1 MLQNLLKGL
10 LVLGCG
16 MSGLTL
22 AAPAADTNSAA
33 PGKSPRHLLPGPDL
47 APTDRPE
54 ASLHTP
60 GKGEWSFDRLTVT
73 PMPKRPDMGIRIV
86 GGTPVDA
93 GKRTYQAS
101 LQSPAGHFCGG
112 TVVGEQWVLTA
123 GHCMDPYHIANG
135 FSVLV
140 GTHDLGGTGGVLIP
154 ATEVFVH
161 PDFDGYRLMSDM
173 ALVRLAEPVPPGVE
187 IVPLADEAIMR
198 DFADTGADAT
208 ATGWG
213 AMGRDVIQSTVLQE
227 ATLPI
232 ADHAQCASIYSELYG
247 DGAITGQM
255 FCAGFLD
262 GGVDTCQGDSGGPL
276 TVDVNGQNYII
287 GITSWGN
294 GCANPGYPGVY
305 TRIASFADWLADIQQ
320 QPPVSLS
327 RMDDTLRVEQL
338 ESAGDEYH
346 YFSFQLPS
354 AKTGLTIT
362 TEGDNGDA
370 DLYVY
375 GGAYATSALIQC
387 TSTRSDS
394 NETCQIPLAPAGTYL
409 IAIRGYLAFTGLD
422 LQVDY
427 QSNDITNGTVLENI
441 RLRKNQAADVV
452 LNISEPTA
460 DLQVVLSGGYGDAD
474 LYVTGRDDNDDV
486 IFECESIDLT
496 NEEQCTLAAVTP
508 GRYVIA
514 VVAYTDIGDV
524 SLLVSHAADE
534 PTPITTQANC
544 EYRVLR
550 QINRYT
556 VAAVTVENTGTAPL
570 EDWFVNWTYT
580 DNTAVRTVI
589 NGIRRGNTPVHIEG
603 TSRNSYLPPGAQTT
617 VQLVVRTEDGEAEI
631 PELSGNYCR

>member
-1 MLQNLLKGL
+1 MLQNLFKGL

-16 MSGLTL
+16 MSGFTV
-22 AAPAADTNSAA
+22 AAQAADTAIAA
-33 PGKSPRHLLPGPDL
+33 PGKLPAHLSPNPGSV
-47 APTDRPE
+47 PTDRPV
-54 ASLHTP
+54 ASP
-60 GKGEWSFDRLTVT
+60 NSAGKGEWSFDRLTVAS
-73 PMPKRPDMGIRIV
+73 MPKRPDMGIRIV

-112 TVVGEQWVLTA
+112 TVVGERWVLTA

-140 GTHDLGGTGGVLIP
+140 GTHDLAGTGGILIP
-154 ATEVFVH
+154 AAEVFIH
-161 PDFDGYRLMSDM
+161 PDFDDYRLASDL
-173 ALVRLAEPVPPGVE
+173 ALIRLAEPVPSGVQ

-213 AMGRDVIQSTVLQE
+213 AMGRDVIQSTILQE

-232 ADHAQCASIYSELYG
+232 ADHAQCASIYSGLYG
-247 DGAITGQM
+247 EGAITEQM

-262 GGVDTCQGDSGGPL
+262 GGIDTCQGDSGGPL
-276 TVDVNGQNYII
+276 SVDVNGQAYII

-320 QPPVSLS
+320 QQPATIS
-327 RMDDTLRVEQL
+327 RLDDTLTAEQL
-338 ESAGDEYH
+338 AGAADEYH

-354 AKTGLTIT
+354 AVTDLTIT

-394 NETCQIPLAPAGTYL
+394 NETCRIALAPAGSYL
-409 IAIRGYLAFTGLD
+409 IAVRGYLPFTDLD
-422 LQVDY
+422 LQVEY
-427 QSNDITNGTVLENI
+427 QSNEITNDTVLEGI
-441 RLRKNQAADVV
+441 RLRKNQAANVV
-452 LNISEPTA
+452 LNISEATS
-460 DLQVVLSGGYGDAD
+460 DLRVVLSGGYGDAD
-474 LYVTGRDDNDDV
+474 LYVTGRNDNDDV

-496 NEEQCTLAAVTP
+496 NEEQCTLATVTP

-524 SLLVSHAADE
+524 SLLVSHAPDE
-534 PTPITTQANC
+534 PAPIAARARC

-556 VAAVTVENTGTAPL
+556 VAAVTIENTGTVPL
-570 EDWFVNWTYT
+570 DDWHVNWSYA
-580 DNTAVRTVI
+580 DNATVQTVI
-589 NGIRRGNTPVHIEG
+589 NGIRRGTAPVQDAWCASTRTG
-603 TSRNSYLPPGAQTT
+603 AALP
-617 VQLVVRTEDGEAEI
+617 R
-631 PELSGNYCR
+631 C